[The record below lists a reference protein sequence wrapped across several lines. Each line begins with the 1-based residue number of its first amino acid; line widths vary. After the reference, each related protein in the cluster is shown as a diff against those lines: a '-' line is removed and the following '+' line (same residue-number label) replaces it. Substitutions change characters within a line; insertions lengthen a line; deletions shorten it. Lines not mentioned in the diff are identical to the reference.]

1 MQNLLEELEIIEKEH
16 KEFFEKNNL
25 KLYQYITLTKAPFMI
40 RFNERM
46 DAKYRLPNEVHEKTT
61 KLVMS
66 YYGM

>member
-1 MQNLLEELEIIEKEH
+1 MQNLLQEIEIIENEH

-25 KLYQYITLTKAPFMI
+25 KLCQYITLTKAPFMI

-46 DAKYRLPNEVHEKTT
+46 DAKHRLPNEVHEKTN